1 MNWTWVVALEGVTL
15 SKTSTRPTG
24 FSTIADPGD
33 SVRPEGAVLGPYAPL
48 LVPGS
53 IRLSEQSIN
62 VMSGDP
68 PAQSLS
74 FELILTDALFD
85 VLFAKPQP
93 IGVREV
99 SSSGTIFPTSTSF
112 DVTVPSG
119 TLESVV
125 GAEAVLWVGREAFVG
140 EALLNTFTIDNTL
153 PAGLL
158 YPDAGS
164 DNDLTRSVDGAD
176 GVLGHLF
183 TRVRQHDY
191 QTGLPPWSDFRVYA
205 QNPIL
210 RGRRVFLY
218 RGGFNAAGEYIE
230 QLFGQYVINSEI
242 ATGAEQT
249 TVSISAQSLIGTA
262 RSSKLNTN
270 PQVYQFDVSL
280 QVSDGFS
287 FASNTTS
294 SGGGSSYNPGA
305 TSDVVIAAGNRD
317 AAFLFMGYFNTG
329 ENPLSIARLLATDGE
344 AAGLDGNILQRRFGM
359 TNGVPTQDGPV
370 SVNELLVSD
379 PLISV
384 QVQNL
389 PYYDGSN
396 AVLNPITMVLQHLG
410 EHPSNLSD
418 QWILR
423 LGPDAVDVEGLQALA
438 PFYSSV
444 RFDGVAAGH
453 DGKAVGA
460 LKWIADT
467 FLRPIGAGWAIDQ
480 HGRLTVRTLLLPVV
494 SGTAATQA
502 TTMPGRAQ
510 RRSLEV
516 AADAIRMTVGQ
527 GAGES
532 PIITSNGLDAIAPDP
547 LDPQSSVYEIDGR
560 GYLAADTVIGSLD
573 VLNTPSVSFA
583 RAVVSTLSELL
594 ANGPYQVNLAI
605 TTSGIQAIDPA
616 LIQDLLPGYLLDITL
631 TGFRGFSDVL
641 VSGIVIG
648 HKYSSDLTQH
658 NVRVLLL
665 DVSLRKWSAAAVV
678 TAIGDNGDGTYTP
691 TFETDDTITPLTGG
705 SYAVDGQTFT
715 TDLQTLVHQYGL
727 GGVDLS
733 LCDANLAYRDTITF
747 DGVDTFTSSTALQV
761 GDWLVLGDLGD
772 NPATEAES
780 ILAFIDRDR
789 FSI

>member
-1 MNWTWVVALEGVTL
+1 MNWTWVVAIEGVTL

-93 IGVREV
+93 IGVLGLDV
-99 SSSGTIFPTSTSF
+99 APTAPAMQVLTPTSN
-112 DVTVPSG
+112 
-119 TLESVV
+119 LEGIV
-125 GAEAVLWVGREAFVG
+125 GSSLTTLWVGREAFVG
-140 EALLNTFTIDNTL
+140 TALSDIFTFVDTL

-164 DNDLTRSVDGAD
+164 DNDLTRTVDGAD

-280 QVSDGFS
+280 QVSGGGS
-287 FASNTTS
+287 FAYAETS

-305 TSDVVIAAGNRD
+305 PSYVTVAAGNRD
-317 AAFLFMGYFNTG
+317 AAFLFRGGFNSSGVLTSAI
-329 ENPLSIARLLATDGE
+329 LVASDGE
-344 AAGLDGNILQRRFGM
+344 AADLNGNILQRRFGM

-370 SVNELLVSD
+370 SLNELLVSD

-444 RFDGVAAGH
+444 RFDGVVAGH

-502 TTMPGRAQ
+502 TTLPGRAQ

-532 PIITSNGLDAIAPDP
+532 PIITINGIDAIAPDP

-560 GYLAADTVIGSLD
+560 GYLAADTVIGSRD
-573 VLNTPSVSFA
+573 ILNTPSVSFA

-691 TFETDDTITPLTGG
+691 TFETDDTITPLTDG

-761 GDWLVLGDLGD
+761 GDWIVLGDLGD